1 MGNAFLQGVFD
12 MGEGRYHVD
21 WLMRDRSERVCSFY
35 WDTDAE
41 LPAKDKATGNDA
53 APGRVRAAES
63 EPFKEEPPVERLQ
76 GEPPLNVKILVNF
89 APEDAHSAALHPVD
103 MSALVSILRGIF
115 REPRIGKFSVVAF
128 NLQEQRILYRQENGT
143 RIDFPALGEALQ
155 SMKLGTVDLK
165 RLSNKNGET
174 DFLTSLIQQ
183 ELGGEE
189 HPDALI
195 FAGPK
200 TLLDDSVPRDSL
212 KEVGEVEYP
221 VFYMNYNLQ
230 PQNVPWRDAIGR
242 AVKFF
247 RGYEFTISKPKDLWV
262 AVSDMVARIVRFRT
276 TRKTAASLRSNVC
289 VMVQSSLRRWPWWPH
304 RCSDRNER
312 LAPYVPSPQPVV
324 ERMLEA
330 AELKPYETVYDLGCG
345 DGRILITAA
354 RSFKAKAVGVELN
367 DKLVRET
374 RDQVKKLGLENRVS
388 VMQGDLMKADLQP
401 ADVVTVYLLTSAN
414 DETETG
420 VRKIAAKRGAS
431 GFARF
436 PDPRLEAG
444 ADRDDAGH
452 RTARTRST
460 ST

>member
-1 MGNAFLQGVFD
+1 
-12 MGEGRYHVD
+12 
-21 WLMRDRSERVCSFY
+21 
-35 WDTDAE
+35 
-41 LPAKDKATGNDA
+41 
-53 APGRVRAAES
+53 VRAAES
-63 EPFKEEPPVERLQ
+63 EPFKEEPPVERMQ

-103 MSALVSILRGIF
+103 TSALVSILRGIF

-155 SMKLGTVDLK
+155 TMKLGTVDLK
-165 RLSNKNGET
+165 RLGNKNGET

-276 TRKTAASLRSNVC
+276 TRKTAAV
-289 VMVQSSLRRWPWWPH
+289 
-304 RCSDRNER
+304 
-312 LAPYVPSPQPVV
+312 
-324 ERMLEA
+324 
-330 AELKPYETVYDLGCG
+330 
-345 DGRILITAA
+345 
-354 RSFKAKAVGVELN
+354 
-367 DKLVRET
+367 
-374 RDQVKKLGLENRVS
+374 
-388 VMQGDLMKADLQP
+388 
-401 ADVVTVYLLTSAN
+401 
-414 DETETG
+414 
-420 VRKIAAKRGAS
+420 AS
-431 GFARF
+431 Q
-436 PDPRLEAG
+436 
-444 ADRDDAGH
+444 
-452 RTARTRST
+452 
-460 ST
+460 